1 MIDIVKKVN
10 RVVIVGTGFVGTTYA
25 YALINQA
32 VTEELVLIDMNE
44 AKAEGEAMDLNHA
57 VPLASSPTK
66 IWQGDYS
73 DCKDAD
79 IICVTAAVSQSEEDS
94 RLSVVEKNTKIVAS
108 VVKDIMA
115 SGFNGVL
122 LIASNP
128 VDLMTKVAL
137 EVSELPREQV
147 IGSGTLLDTSRYV
160 HLLSE
165 YFEVDA
171 RNVQGY
177 ILGEHGDSQFA
188 AESQLRIGGVPVEH
202 IIEANESYSW
212 EDLQEIAVQA
222 RDAAYYIGDRK
233 GPTYYGIGM
242 ALGRITTAILKDEH
256 TILPITA
263 SLEGEYGMDDVCIG
277 VPALLNREGL
287 KKVYELPLSEEEMTK
302 FQDSVAILKDT
313 MIDGF

>member
-79 IICVTAAVSQSEEDS
+79 VICVTAAVSQSEEDS

-137 EVSELPREQV
+137 KFLNFLVS
-147 IGSGTLLDTSRYV
+147 
-160 HLLSE
+160 
-165 YFEVDA
+165 
-171 RNVQGY
+171 
-177 ILGEHGDSQFA
+177 
-188 AESQLRIGGVPVEH
+188 
-202 IIEANESYSW
+202 
-212 EDLQEIAVQA
+212 
-222 RDAAYYIGDRK
+222 K
-233 GPTYYGIGM
+233 
-242 ALGRITTAILKDEH
+242 
-256 TILPITA
+256 
-263 SLEGEYGMDDVCIG
+263 
-277 VPALLNREGL
+277 
-287 KKVYELPLSEEEMTK
+287 
-302 FQDSVAILKDT
+302 
-313 MIDGF
+313 